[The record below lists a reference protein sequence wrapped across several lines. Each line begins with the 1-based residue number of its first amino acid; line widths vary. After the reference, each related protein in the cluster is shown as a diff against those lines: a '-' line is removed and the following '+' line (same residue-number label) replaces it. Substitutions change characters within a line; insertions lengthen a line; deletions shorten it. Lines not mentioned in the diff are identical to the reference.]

1 MITGYVDE
9 NMVKNRDNAIKCS
22 PVNFPWRTPTGGT
35 IKNKSRETIQFHP
48 IIGSGVVN
56 RAAAQD

>member
-22 PVNFPWRTPTGGT
+22 PVNFSV
-35 IKNKSRETIQFHP
+35 KNADRWH
-48 IIGSGVVN
+48 
-56 RAAAQD
+56 D